1 MTKIAGSKLH
11 MLLASEQEYKW
22 AMKGSRT
29 ADSKG
34 QSCIRVL
41 RWSTRSCARVG
52 ALSNMR
58 TLNHTHIY
66 TSTEAMV
73 ESGNRFTLRR
83 PRYSELNSSP
93 KKEPTQVPPAAPYSH
108 VLSAPIVVQ
117 NRKLYSRFARRN
129 NESLV
134 LHEKKRDQNREKR
147 DDPYRQQDI
156 FTFSASGP
164 LRGRNFF
171 LY

>member
-1 MTKIAGSKLH
+1 
-11 MLLASEQEYKW
+11 
-22 AMKGSRT
+22 
-29 ADSKG
+29 
-34 QSCIRVL
+34 
-41 RWSTRSCARVG
+41 
-52 ALSNMR
+52 
-58 TLNHTHIY
+58 
-66 TSTEAMV
+66 MV
-73 ESGNRFTLRR
+73 ESGSRFTLRR

-93 KKEPTQVPPAAPYSH
+93 KKEPTRVPPAAPYSH